1 MISFIALSGLFRF
14 YFFFSIPFFTP
25 FLFIAVVLMQANML
39 SSRNGELTQKPNKQ
53 KEPKKS
59 LWLIY
64 LPFSI
69 CQSTKS
75 DFVHASTKSIYIHKH
90 THTHTPC
97 VREKNARFL
106 ENAICIKYTRRWI
119 WRINTK
125 SKTNY
130 RNDMLLVLFLLF
142 LFWPFFVVNFFH
154 WWVRARA
161 VCL

>member
-90 THTHTPC
+90 THTHTVC
-97 VREKNARFL
+97 AREKCSVFGKCDLYKVHTTLNMANKHKEQNELQKRY
-106 ENAICIKYTRRWI
+106 AVSIISSI
-119 WRINTK
+119 
-125 SKTNY
+125 S
-130 RNDMLLVLFLLF
+130 VLA
-142 LFWPFFVVNFFH
+142 FF
-154 WWVRARA
+154 
-161 VCL
+161 CC